1 MRELPDL
8 PLRKFVAPEVVFGP
22 GARHLTGRYARNF
35 GIRKVLVVTDPGV
48 VAAGWAGD
56 VLASLEKEGVGYA
69 VFSSVTPN
77 PRAEQVARGADLY
90 AKAHC
95 SGLVAVGGGSPMDC
109 AKGIGIVS
117 SNGRPI
123 LSFVGVDRVPVPM
136 PPLLCV
142 PTTGGSSADVSQF
155 AIIADARRKVK
166 RAIISKAVVPD
177 VALIDPETLTSMSSY
192 LAACTGMDALVHA
205 VEAYVSNAHSPL
217 TDIHALEAIRRL
229 SSRLIASLENPG
241 NVDLKAEI
249 MLGSLEA
256 GLAFSNASLGAIHA
270 MAHSLGGLLDLPHGE
285 CNALLFDSVLA
296 FNFAGARERYREIAL
311 ALGIRPR
318 GGTWSGLKKDLLG
331 WVRDLKEQIGVSSPL
346 SSKGVRRSDLP
357 ALARKALKDPC
368 IVTNP
373 RALTEKDIEGMYEEI
388 L

>member
-1 MRELPDL
+1 MRDVPDL
-8 PLRKFVAPEVVFGP
+8 PLRKFVAPEIVFGP
-22 GARHLTGRYARNF
+22 GARHLAGRYARNF
-35 GIRKVLVVTDPGV
+35 GIRKVLVVTDSGV
-48 VAAGWAGD
+48 IQAGWAGD
-56 VLASLEKEGVGYA
+56 VLASLERDGVGHA

-90 AKAHC
+90 TKERC

-177 VALIDPETLTSMSSY
+177 VALIDPETLTSMSPH

-217 TDIHALEAIRRL
+217 TDVHALEAIRRL
-229 SSRLIASLENPG
+229 SSHLVASVEDPG

-249 MLGSLEA
+249 MLGSLHA
-256 GLAFSNASLGAIHA
+256 GMAFSNASLGAVHA
-270 MAHSLGGLLDLPHGE
+270 MAHSLGGFLDLPHGE
-285 CNALLFDSVLA
+285 CNALLFDSVLT

-318 GGTWSGLKKDLLG
+318 GGTWTSLKRDLLA
-331 WVRDLKEQIGVSSPL
+331 WVRDLKRQIGVSSTL
-346 SSKGVRRSDLP
+346 ASKGVVRSDLP
-357 ALARKALKDPC
+357 ALARKASQDPC

-373 RALTEKDIEGMYEEI
+373 RALSLRDIERMYEEA

>member
-1 MRELPDL
+1 MKGLTDI
-8 PLRKFVAPEVVFGP
+8 PLRKFVAPEIVFGP
-22 GARHLTGRYARNF
+22 GARHLVGRYARNF
-35 GIRKVLVVTDPGV
+35 GIRKVLVVTDSGV
-48 VAAGWAGD
+48 LKAGWAGD
-56 VLASLEKEGVGYA
+56 VLTSLESEGVCCA
-69 VFSSVTPN
+69 IFSSVTPN

-90 AKAHC
+90 KKERC
-95 SGLVAVGGGSPMDC
+95 NGLVAVGGGSPMDC

-177 VALIDPETLTSMSSY
+177 VALIDPETLTSMSPY

-205 VEAYVSNAHSPL
+205 VEAYVSNAHSPI

-229 SSRLIASLENPG
+229 SSNLVASLENPG
-241 NVDLKAEI
+241 NVDRKAEI
-249 MLGSLEA
+249 MLGSLQA
-256 GLAFSNASLGAIHA
+256 GLAFSNASLGAVHA

-285 CNALLFDSVLA
+285 CNALLLDSVLA
-296 FNFAGARERYREIAL
+296 FNFVAARERYREIGR
-311 ALGIRPR
+311 ALGIRSR
-318 GGTWSGLKKDLLG
+318 GGTSKSLKRDLLA
-331 WVRDLKEQIGVSSPL
+331 WIRDLKGRLGILSSL
-346 SSKGVRRSDLP
+346 ASKGVYRSDLP
-357 ALARKALKDPC
+357 ALARKALEDPC

-373 RALTEKDIEGMYEEI
+373 RLPTPRDIEEMYEKA

>member
-8 PLRKFVAPEVVFGP
+8 PLRKFVAPEIVFGA
-22 GARHLTGRYARNF
+22 GARHLAGRYARNF

-48 VAAGWAGD
+48 VETGWARD
-56 VLASLEKEGVGYA
+56 VIASLESQGVGYA

-90 AKAHC
+90 AKERC

-155 AIIADARRKVK
+155 AIIADGRRKVK

-205 VEAYVSNAHSPL
+205 VEAYVSNAHSPI
-217 TDIHALEAIRRL
+217 TDLHALEAIRKL
-229 SSRLIASLENPG
+229 SSCLAASVECPG

-285 CNALLFDSVLA
+285 CNALLFAPVLA
-296 FNFAGARERYREIAL
+296 FNFAAARERYREIAL
-311 ALGIRPR
+311 AFGIRPR
-318 GGTWSGLKKDLLG
+318 GGLWSSLKKDLLAR
-331 WVRDLKEQIGVSSPL
+331 VRDLKEQIGISSTL
-346 SSKGVRRSDLP
+346 ASKGVARSDLS
-357 ALARKALKDPC
+357 ALARKALQDPC

-373 RALTEKDIEGMYEEI
+373 RVPSARDIEGMYEEA